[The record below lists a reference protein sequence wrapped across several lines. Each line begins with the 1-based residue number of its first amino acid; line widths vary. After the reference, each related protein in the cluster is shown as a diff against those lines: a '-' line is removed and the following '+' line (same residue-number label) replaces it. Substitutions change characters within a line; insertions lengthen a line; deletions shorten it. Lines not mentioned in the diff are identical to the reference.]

1 LGSEPF
7 EHAFRIL
14 FEERS
19 TALHRYLSGVSGD
32 PALADDIVQE
42 CFVRLYRRGSM
53 PDSPSAWLVTVA
65 HNLLRDAHRRRTRQ
79 GRLLARRA
87 GEVPMSDPSPDTDA
101 AVLAAERIESVRR
114 ALARLPERDR
124 RLLLLRH
131 EGYEYREIAAIL
143 NVAPGGIGTMLGRA
157 SDAFRRTYDEL
168 NRTSD

>member
-1 LGSEPF
+1 
-7 EHAFRIL
+7 
-14 FEERS
+14 
-19 TALHRYLSGVSGD
+19 
-32 PALADDIVQE
+32 
-42 CFVRLYRRGSM
+42 
-53 PDSPSAWLVTVA
+53 
-65 HNLLRDAHRRRTRQ
+65 
-79 GRLLARRA
+79 
-87 GEVPMSDPSPDTDA
+87 MSDPSPDTDA

-143 NVAPGGIGTMLGRA
+143 NVAPGGIGTMLARA